1 MQPHQARGSTGG
13 ASHGDQ
19 QRPVLASDIPLGD
32 WMASKQELG
41 RVSSEQDAASTTT
54 NVPSSPRSAGGF
66 QHSQRR
72 HDPWLYDD
80 SAQTSWR
87 EEKDSPPSKHRLHPV
102 PQLAANHPSCDESPE
117 GRSLWSHPRGHRE
130 PPAVHHL
137 LDVIRSKL
145 LARYDSLH
153 ESFLKFDDDRSGYIS
168 EDKFRHCL
176 ANMGLDVTDEEMELL
191 QRAYPHNDAAGEGLG
206 YLEFANIMTHTIPP
220 PCDHQVSGNSFQHPI
235 NPSQERSSEEFQSR
249 IHRQVF
255 GLLDTIKTAFKAADK
270 NGSIDLPAFTR
281 LLTEE
286 LDVREVD
293 SGQIRTFFTHLDTNN
308 DGKLSYSEFVKCLEA
323 IPPTV

>member
-32 WMASKQELG
+32 WVASKQELG

-54 NVPSSPRSAGGF
+54 NVPTSPRSAGGF

-80 SAQTSWR
+80 SVQTSWR

-153 ESFLKFDDDRSGYIS
+153 ESFLKFDVDRSGYIS

-176 ANMGLDVTDEEMELL
+176 ANMGLDVTGEEMELL
-191 QRAYPHNDAAGEGLG
+191 QRRGGRRLG
-206 YLEFANIMTHTIPP
+206 
-220 PCDHQVSGNSFQHPI
+220 
-235 NPSQERSSEEFQSR
+235 
-249 IHRQVF
+249 
-255 GLLDTIKTAFKAADK
+255 TAFKAADK
-270 NGSIDLPAFTR
+270 DGSIDLPAFTR

-293 SGQIRTFFTHLDTNN
+293 SSQIRTFFSHLDTNN
-308 DGKLSYSEFVKCLEA
+308 DAKLSYSEFVKCLEA